1 MSQQQFADALGISL
15 RAAQN
20 YERGARKLPAESLI
34 ELARRFEIDPV
45 WVMDGPEERP
55 RYLGNVGLDKPTLCR
70 AIGVV
75 QRALIETNAHVHP
88 DQFAA
93 MAAAVYKFYMHN
105 STGAGAEELVAG
117 LVAGIR

>member
-20 YERGARKLPAESLI
+20 YERGVRKLPSEVLI
-34 ELARRFEIDPV
+34 ELARRFEIDPL
-45 WVMDGPEERP
+45 WIMDGPEERP
-55 RYLGNVGLDKPTLCR
+55 RYLGNVGLDKATLSR
-70 AIGVV
+70 AIRVV
-75 QRALIETNAHVHP
+75 QRALLETDAHVHP

-105 STGAGAEELVAG
+105 STGAGADELVAS
-117 LVAGIR
+117 LVAGVR